1 MSNSLYIFDFDDTLV
16 DSGANVKVI
25 RADGTEELY
34 SSREYRDYDRKHK
47 QPGDILNF
55 DEFDVD
61 PPDASVIQAP
71 WSAFITALNTAGPQN
86 VMILTARAN
95 PDPVKEFL
103 IKAGVNPLPIIE
115 AVGDSDPNAKKR
127 KVAEYIER
135 LQIIDIYLWED
146 SPNNIRAIESLANEI
161 PGLTFFTKLVTETV
175 LRRFIREILSE
186 VLWKK

>member
-1 MSNSLYIFDFDDTLV
+1 MSNTLYIFDFDDTLV

-25 RADGTEELY
+25 RADGTEDLY

-61 PPDASVIQAP
+61 PPDASVIQGP
-71 WSAFITALNTAGPQN
+71 WNSFISALNSVGPRY

-95 PDPVKEFL
+95 PVPVEEFL
-103 IKAGVNPLPIIE
+103 TQAGIRSLPAIE

-135 LQIIDIYLWED
+135 LQITDIHLWED
-146 SPNNIRAIESLANEI
+146 SPNNIQAIESLTDDMPE
-161 PGLTFFTKLVTETV
+161 LTFTTKLVTETV

-186 VLWKK
+186 ILWKK